1 MVNGKGKM
9 TSDELCERL
18 FRFAE
23 MVIDI
28 ANALPKTPAGFA
40 VGKQFVKAG
49 TSIGANYE
57 EAQGAFSKKD
67 FRYKIAT
74 CLKESR
80 ETHFWLRLIYS
91 KLLPQNELVKAAG
104 QEAKEFKAIFGKMLK
119 TSRQE

>member
-1 MVNGKGKM
+1 MRSN
-9 TSDELCERL
+9 ELCERL

-28 ANALPKTPAGFA
+28 SDALPRTSAGFA
-40 VGKQFVKAG
+40 VGKQLVKAG

-57 EAQGAFSKKD
+57 ESQGAFSKKD

-80 ETHFWLRLIYS
+80 ETHFWLRLVYR
-91 KLLPQNELVKAAG
+91 KLLPHNELVKKAG
-104 QEAKEFKAIFGKMLK
+104 QEAKEFKAIFGQMLK
-119 TSRQE
+119 TSRQK